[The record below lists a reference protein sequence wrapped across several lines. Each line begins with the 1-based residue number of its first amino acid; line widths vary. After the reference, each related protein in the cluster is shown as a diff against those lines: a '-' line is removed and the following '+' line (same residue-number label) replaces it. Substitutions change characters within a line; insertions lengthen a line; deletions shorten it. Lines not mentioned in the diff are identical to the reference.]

1 MIRVLIDMKISE
13 ILKASNINELR
24 AYGSYLEL
32 KNIFEKE
39 LDNKIEVKGWSSFFS
54 KIQNLKI
61 ITSSNKKALESA
73 CNKTSLKESKKE
85 ISTILTIKIKAK
97 NQTELKRKIDSFF
110 FVFCSSSFDPYTYYE
125 RTKLKKFKDSSKLEG
140 ININIL
146 DDNPS
151 LENVLKK
158 YRR

>member
-1 MIRVLIDMKISE
+1 MKTSE

-39 LDNKIEVKGWSSFFS
+39 LGNKIEVKGWNSFFS

-61 ITSSNKKALESA
+61 IIPSNKKALESA
-73 CNKTSLKESKKE
+73 YNKTSLKESKKE

-97 NQTELKRKIDSFF
+97 NQTELKKKVDSFI
-110 FVFCSSSFDPYTYYE
+110 FVFCSSIFDPYTYYE

-140 ININIL
+140 INIDIL
-146 DDNPS
+146 DEKSS

-158 YRR
+158 YKR

>member
-1 MIRVLIDMKISE
+1 MRVLIDMKTSE

-39 LDNKIEVKGWSSFFS
+39 LGNKIEVKGWNSFFS

-61 ITSSNKKALESA
+61 IIPSNKKALESA
-73 CNKTSLKESKKE
+73 YNKTSLKESKKE

-97 NQTELKRKIDSFF
+97 NQTELKKKVDSFI
-110 FVFCSSSFDPYTYYE
+110 FVFCSSIFDPYTYYE

-140 ININIL
+140 INIDIL
-146 DDNPS
+146 DEKSS

-158 YRR
+158 YKR